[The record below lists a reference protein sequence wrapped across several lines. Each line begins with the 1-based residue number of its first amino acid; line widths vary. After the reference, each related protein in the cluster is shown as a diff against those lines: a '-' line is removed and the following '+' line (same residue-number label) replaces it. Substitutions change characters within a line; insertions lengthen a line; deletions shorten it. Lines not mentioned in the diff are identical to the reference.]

1 MAVRIENFANTRA
14 RSNHKAVKCV
24 NAEGRKCKYIAKFT
38 CLPVRELASVP
49 GWPPPP
55 VYAELISPQC
65 VPVLCHC
72 WQTGPI
78 GRAGG
83 GCSHAILR
91 PDSGQTRH
99 RPLTKGG
106 GSGEAVRQL
115 VCVSMFMEYAFTP
128 AVNFEYPNSTVA
140 IEANNHV
147 VSLTHL
153 PN

>member
-1 MAVRIENFANTRA
+1 MHVSEVTTRL
-14 RSNHKAVKCV
+14 SNVSTLKA
-24 NAEGRKCKYIAKFT
+24 E
-38 CLPVRELASVP
+38 SVSISLSLHVCP
-49 GWPPPP
+49 WESLHQSRGDPPR

-128 AVNFEYPNSTVA
+128 AVNFELVLSHPNPPVA

-153 PN
+153 QN